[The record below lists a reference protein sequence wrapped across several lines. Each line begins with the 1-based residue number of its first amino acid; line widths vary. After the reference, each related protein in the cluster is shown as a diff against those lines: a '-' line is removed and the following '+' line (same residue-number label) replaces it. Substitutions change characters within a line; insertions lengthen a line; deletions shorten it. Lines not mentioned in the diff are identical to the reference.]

1 MNAIKDFLTNRTF
14 RVCVE
19 GQFSSIKEV
28 LSGIRRASVLG
39 PLLFVLY
46 INDLPDYVENKAKL
60 FADDLKLIVNA
71 ANRKI
76 IDDDLRKLEQWER
89 TWLLEFNL
97 DKCKVMHLEFNNNQK
112 LSYILDNTVLESCE
126 QEKDLGVLTSINLLW
141 NDHIS
146 SCISKANQ
154 MICWIARS
162 IISREKSLM
171 LRVYKTLVRTHL
183 DNCVQLWNPLPEHGN
198 WATII
203 RIKGIQQLF
212 TRKIDDIG
220 LLPYS
225 ERLEILGLKTLI
237 EQHARGDLIEVFKA
251 KHGLSLL
258 NGVFNFGRSGINLVS
273 KSGQCLETKVKN
285 LKRHYINDRTK
296 CYWNKLPNNVKNGII
311 FEYF

>member
-1 MNAIKDFLTNRTF
+1 
-14 RVCVE
+14 
-19 GQFSSIKEV
+19 
-28 LSGIRRASVLG
+28 
-39 PLLFVLY
+39 
-46 INDLPDYVENKAKL
+46 
-60 FADDLKLIVNA
+60 
-71 ANRKI
+71 
-76 IDDDLRKLEQWER
+76 
-89 TWLLEFNL
+89 
-97 DKCKVMHLEFNNNQK
+97 MHLEFNNNQK

-126 QEKDLGVLTSINLLW
+126 QEKDLGVLTSVNLLW

-171 LRVYKTLVRTHL
+171 LRVYKTLVRPHL
-183 DNCVQLWNPLPEHGN
+183 EYCVQLWNPLPEHRN

-203 RIKGIQQLF
+203 RIEGIQRRF
-212 TRKIDDIG
+212 TRMIDDIG

-225 ERLEILGLKTLI
+225 ERLEILGLTTLI
-237 EQHARGDLIEVFKA
+237 ERRARGDLIEVFKA

-273 KSGQCLETKVKN
+273 KSGQSSETKVKN

-296 CYWNKLPNNVKNGII
+296 CYWNKLPNDVKNASSLNI
-311 FEYF
+311 FKNALDKYKNDCLSSGFYRAGNYWDLSYEVLNRIEDNSYLDNKQLFNEYLKDNPFVAQKKFINIH